1 MKAGTII
8 ILLILSF
15 LNIILGATG
24 KKKSVNILSFTAAA
38 FCFIA
43 ALIIFNG

>member
-8 ILLILSF
+8 ILLMLSF

-24 KKKSVNILSFTAAA
+24 KKKNANILSFTTAA

-43 ALIIFNG
+43 SLIIFNG